1 MELASLWGRTDKKLT
16 NESSTVMS
24 EMEKP
29 HRVEWQKETLG
40 TNPHWV
46 GRDGLLEKVAFVLR
60 NGWQRGTG

>member
-1 MELASLWGRTDKKLT
+1 
-16 NESSTVMS
+16 
-24 EMEKP
+24 MEKP

-46 GRDGLLEKVAFVLR
+46 GRDGLLDKVAFVLR